1 MIFKAGDKTNQSFPC
16 DIIRRLPGGTMA
28 ELYVARLSCTNHLMF
43 VKGVGKE
50 APESFQQALKREA
63 EILQKI
69 RMETIPEIYA
79 YLEEPDKRYFIMA
92 YYQGV
97 NLAENNVILSEAHI
111 KQIALSLCGTVSYL
125 HKKEIIYGDLKPSN
139 IIISR
144 KQVILVDYGAS
155 VFEKDVP
162 QNICF
167 QGTAGYAAPEC
178 FKDNGRKIT
187 YLSDIFAFGATL
199 YSLLEQKNPKDH
211 FGRFYLSDEQK
222 KNRWQSV
229 LNKCCALKPEER
241 YQSAVQIYDAIKKIE
256 L

>member
-1 MIFKAGDKTNQSFPC
+1 MIFKAGDKTNQRFPC

-28 ELYVARLSCTNHLMF
+28 ELYVARLSGTNHLMV
-43 VKGVGKE
+43 VKGVGKD
-50 APESFQQALKREA
+50 APESFQEALKREA

-69 RMETIPEIYA
+69 RKETIPEIYE
-79 YLEEPDKRYFIMA
+79 YLEEPDKQYFIMA
-92 YYQGV
+92 YYQGF
-97 NLAENNVILSEAHI
+97 NLAEKKVVLSEAHI
-111 KQIALSLCGTVSYL
+111 KQIALSLCGTLSYL
-125 HKKEIIYGDLKPSN
+125 YRKEIIYGDLKPSN
-139 IIISR
+139 IIIAG

-155 VFEKDVP
+155 IFKKDVP

-178 FKDNGRKIT
+178 LNDDGREIT
-187 YLSDIFAFGATL
+187 YLSDIFGLGATL
-199 YSLLEQKNPKDH
+199 YSLLEQKNPRDH